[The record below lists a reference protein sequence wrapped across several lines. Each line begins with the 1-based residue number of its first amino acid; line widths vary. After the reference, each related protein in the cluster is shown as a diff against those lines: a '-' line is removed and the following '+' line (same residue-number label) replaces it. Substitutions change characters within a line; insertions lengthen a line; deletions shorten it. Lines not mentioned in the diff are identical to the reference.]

1 MEIKHSLSLKFPG
14 IHCQMSR
21 TAVQSAVE
29 QQVTKTLSTISGC
42 TDSNACTLKEVAVPE
57 CGWTANQRTERP
69 VASSLKIMLSL
80 SVKATDSASLADD
93 IEEKSEAVL
102 FEMQYA
108 VSTGQ
113 FRISL
118 PGVNSTADRS
128 SFQHLTT
135 DITCN
140 PGFVKSY
147 DLVCGK

>member
-1 MEIKHSLSLKFPG
+1 MSL
-14 IHCQMSR
+14 
-21 TAVQSAVE
+21 TAVKTAVE

-42 TDSNACTLKEVAVPE
+42 TDSNACTMKDLAVPE
-57 CGWTANQRTERP
+57 CKWTTNQRAQRS

-80 SVKATDSASLADD
+80 LVKATDSASLADD

-128 SFQHLTT
+128 SFQHLTS

-147 DLVCGK
+147 DLGCGKQFVRLPTVIIAIFNAKL